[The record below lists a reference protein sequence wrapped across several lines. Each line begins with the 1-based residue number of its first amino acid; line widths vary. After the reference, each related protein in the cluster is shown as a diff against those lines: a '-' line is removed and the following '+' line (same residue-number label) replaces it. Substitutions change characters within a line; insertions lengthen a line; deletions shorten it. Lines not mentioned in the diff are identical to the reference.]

1 MSENNGGDLS
11 ARKAEEILV
20 RLKKIAEENL
30 EMKPERVAEIGLDTP
45 IVEGLELDSLAQV
58 TLITT
63 VENDF
68 GIVFEPEDREQ
79 MRTVRDL
86 VHLIHSRSESRVP

>member
-1 MSENNGGDLS
+1 MTSP
-11 ARKAEEILV
+11 EEILF
-20 RLKKIAEENL
+20 RLKRIASENL
-30 EMKPERVAEIGLDTP
+30 EMPPERVGEIGLDTP

-79 MRTVRDL
+79 LRTVRDL
-86 VHLIHSRSESRVP
+86 VQLIRSRTETRVQ